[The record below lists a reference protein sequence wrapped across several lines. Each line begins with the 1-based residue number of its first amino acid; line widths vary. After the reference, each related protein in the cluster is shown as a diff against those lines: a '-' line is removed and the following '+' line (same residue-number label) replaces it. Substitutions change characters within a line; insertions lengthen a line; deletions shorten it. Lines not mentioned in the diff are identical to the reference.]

1 MAGRTRGYGCSAD
14 RPEKRTPTV
23 PDRPPTTSRRPT
35 ALLRAAHIGPAL
47 AVTVIVGLLAMAA
60 DLPLSRTVLVV
71 AAVLTGQLSIG
82 WANDPGSP
90 PPDRP
95 GGRSG
100 QPRARGGSAGRGVR
114 AGG

>member
-1 MAGRTRGYGCSAD
+1 MAGRTRGDGGRAG
-14 RPEKRTPTV
+14 RPPKKTPTR
-23 PDRPPTTSRRPT
+23 PDRPPPTPPRPP

-82 WANDPGSP
+82 WSNDLLDLPRDRQGG
-90 PPDRP
+90 RP
-95 GGRSG
+95 GK
-100 QPRARGGSAGRGVR
+100 PRAG
-114 AGG
+114 

>member
-35 ALLRAAHIGPAL
+35 ALLRAAHIGPAPAGTAL
-47 AVTVIVGLLAMAA
+47 VGPLAMAA

-82 WANDPGSP
+82 WSNDLVDLPR
-90 PPDRP
+90 DRQ
-95 GGRSG
+95 GGPSAK
-100 QPRARGGSAGRGVR
+100 PAAARGG
-114 AGG
+114 GGGAR